1 MQLKDEMPC
10 FDPENVIFVTNKWD
24 TIRSSVHSDEK
35 AKETLWEKVNLNLDK
50 YWPYKKEKK
59 HIFRMNTI
67 DVSILEN

>member
-24 TIRSSVHSDEK
+24 TIRSSVKGEEK
-35 AKETLWEKVNLNLDK
+35 AKAALWEKVNVNLDK
-50 YWPYKKEKK
+50 YWPYEKEKK